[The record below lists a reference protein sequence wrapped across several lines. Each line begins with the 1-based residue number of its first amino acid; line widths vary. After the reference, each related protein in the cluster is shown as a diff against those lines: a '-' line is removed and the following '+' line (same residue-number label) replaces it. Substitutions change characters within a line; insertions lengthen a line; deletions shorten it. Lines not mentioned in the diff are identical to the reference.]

1 MPKERVFFFFFSP
14 YFRLY
19 GVNNVYFLIPKQ
31 KCTFNFQIIRTEKPI
46 IPFYMDFPNWHGWKF
61 LKEKR
66 NITYLAI

>member
-1 MPKERVFFFFFSP
+1 MPKERVFFFFFC

-19 GVNNVYFLIPKQ
+19 GVNNVYILIPKQ